1 MEEYFGKLFSLMD
14 RLWMEISSKHSGFC
28 LYMMGRGHLD
38 KVEKDQQRIKT
49 KLSTLSDKSNLK
61 KMVFEQFNEH
71 LLHF

>member
-14 RLWMEISSKHSGFC
+14 SLWMEISSKHNGFC
-28 LYMMGRGHLD
+28 LYMMARGHLD

-61 KMVFEQFNEH
+61 KMVFEKFNEH
-71 LLHF
+71 LHF

>member
-14 RLWMEISSKHSGFC
+14 RLWMEISSNHNGFC
-28 LYMMGRGHLD
+28 LYMMARGHLD

>member
-14 RLWMEISSKHSGFC
+14 RFSVEISSKHNGFC
-28 LYMMGRGHLD
+28 LYMMARGHLD
-38 KVEKDQQRIKT
+38 KVEKDQQRIKSE
-49 KLSTLSDKSNLK
+49 LSTLSNKSNLK